1 MAIGHNIKRAKV
13 NISILKIM
21 NTIFCCVAAKLRVW
35 LEHTHVKN
43 AASNMMRGAVA
54 AR

>member
-1 MAIGHNIKRAKV
+1 
-13 NISILKIM
+13 M

-35 LEHTHVKN
+35 FEHAHVKN
-43 AASNMMRGAVA
+43 AASSMIHGAVA